1 MRWGITNCHNTHSW
15 FPNIPCHYNAG
26 NFQCQCC
33 VNVWYVLI
41 KDLLTGQFVHEACF
55 ASDYHL
61 HFSQNELPH
70 LLKDVL
76 IQAR

>member
-1 MRWGITNCHNTHSW
+1 MSWGITNCHNTHSW
-15 FPNIPCHYNAG
+15 FPNIPCHYIAG
-26 NFQCQCC
+26 SFQCQCC

-41 KDLLTGQFVHEACF
+41 KDLLTGQFVCEECL

-61 HFSQNELPH
+61 HFSLNEPPH